1 LGKILASGSKDKIV
15 KMWSLETGKEIYS
28 FKSHTDDVLSV
39 AFSPDGKLLASSA
52 GGNDKTIK
60 ILQLAENKVKTLTGH
75 SDWFGGIT
83 SLAFSPDGKTLISGS
98 QDKTIKL
105 WNLETSQEI
114 KTLSGH
120 SDHICSVAYSPNGQ
134 ILASASKDK
143 TVKLWSVAS
152 GEEISSVK
160 CTDSVIYSIAFSPD
174 GKILAAG
181 SGDTTITMFPIA

>member
-1 LGKILASGSKDKIV
+1 
-15 KMWSLETGKEIYS
+15 
-28 FKSHTDDVLSV
+28 
-39 AFSPDGKLLASSA
+39 
-52 GGNDKTIK
+52 
-60 ILQLAENKVKTLTGH
+60 
-75 SDWFGGIT
+75 
-83 SLAFSPDGKTLISGS
+83 
-98 QDKTIKL
+98 
-105 WNLETSQEI
+105 
-114 KTLSGH
+114 
-120 SDHICSVAYSPNGQ
+120 HICSVAYSPNGQ